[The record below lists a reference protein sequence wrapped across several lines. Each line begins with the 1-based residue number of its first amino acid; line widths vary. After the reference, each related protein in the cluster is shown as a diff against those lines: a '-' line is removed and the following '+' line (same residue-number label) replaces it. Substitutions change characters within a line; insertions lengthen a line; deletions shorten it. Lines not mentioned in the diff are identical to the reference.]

1 MFDCKKL
8 LETNSIKFDINSP
21 NNQND
26 IKTILK
32 VTESVFNLRLKF
44 QINNK
49 IWRATNSRWMILG
62 CQKLLKSN
70 PIKFDINSPK
80 YQNYLKFFIQV
91 AESVVNLYFKFHL
104 NIQI

>member
-1 MFDCKKL
+1 MMFDCKKL

-26 IKTILK
+26 IKKNPK

-49 IWRATNSRWMILG
+49 I
-62 CQKLLKSN
+62 
-70 PIKFDINSPK
+70 
-80 YQNYLKFFIQV
+80 
-91 AESVVNLYFKFHL
+91 
-104 NIQI
+104 

>member
-1 MFDCKKL
+1 MMLNCKKL

-49 IWRATNSRWMILG
+49 I
-62 CQKLLKSN
+62 
-70 PIKFDINSPK
+70 
-80 YQNYLKFFIQV
+80 
-91 AESVVNLYFKFHL
+91 
-104 NIQI
+104 